1 MYKMIY
7 TRTLD
12 NADEII
18 AESWEYQKKED
29 AIEMFNER
37 VSNLMKT
44 MLNNEF
50 MHVDM
55 NMHKHRALIKVESVH
70 HCFAVVD
77 DMNKAV

>member
-12 NADEII
+12 SADEII

-29 AIEMFNER
+29 AIALFNER
-37 VSNLMKT
+37 VSNLITK

-50 MHVDM
+50 MYVNM
-55 NMHKHRALIKVESVH
+55 NMHKHKALIKVESVH

-77 DMNKAV
+77 DINKVV

>member
-18 AESWEYQKKED
+18 AESWEFQKKED
-29 AIEMFNER
+29 AIVLFNDS
-37 VSNLMKT
+37 VSRLLKET
-44 MLNNEF
+44 FNNEF
-50 MHVDM
+50 VHVDM